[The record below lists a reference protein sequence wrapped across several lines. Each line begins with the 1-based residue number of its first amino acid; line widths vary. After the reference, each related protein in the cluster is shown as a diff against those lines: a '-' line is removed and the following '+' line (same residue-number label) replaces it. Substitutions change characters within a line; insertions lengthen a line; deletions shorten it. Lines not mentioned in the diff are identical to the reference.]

1 MERPAAYT
9 GHDPYVFV
17 SYSHRDSDRVWPL
30 ILKMQGD
37 GYRIWY
43 DDGLCPAKER
53 DAAIAGHIRECS
65 FFLAFLTENYLES
78 ENCCDELAFVREMK
92 KGRALIYLE
101 EVSLPD
107 AMRMRLGRLQ
117 AVCWNRDGEKKAYR
131 RLLLMSGLSAC
142 RSTEGEAAG
151 EGRDR
156 PVPINWNRAEYGD
169 LKPDWIPD
177 EAETAEPLP
186 PAPEEVAPAGPADDP
201 GEVISPPVPPE
212 ERPDGPAGPEK
223 DRPPAPAPSHKT
235 RSGRKRILPLALGLV
250 LLLAI
255 CLFFLNRKREP
266 DPGQTASSGSFSGQT
281 AEAEE
286 GSGDETGEEDQEDDP
301 EEKDAAAGAVA
312 ELASSVYE
320 EGNAVSEDCFPFAGI
335 LVAGDTYSYT
345 FKEQQ
350 ELDYNGEPY
359 QVARLPFVTISSYD
373 DQRSMILGFYDAF
386 DGQFFYYGT
395 WSIEGDTLTVS
406 PGGSPGSFAGE
417 CAPLTETLS
426 FPYELRSGY
435 LRITLG
441 DYSVDLN
448 GTQDLTGRLVLRGS
462 LCEGSPAF
470 DGMQSLYLV
479 MDLENEKLLSCELIL
494 ENGRRANVSSFS
506 YWSNI
511 HTISLNWESETY
523 TLNGREVTDDTHGF
537 INLAYINQYPGGFI
551 VVYTGEEYQA
561 YYYQDLSDF

>member
-1 MERPAAYT
+1 MERPAVYT
-9 GHDPYVFV
+9 GHDPYVFI
-17 SYSHRDSDRVWPL
+17 SCSLSDSDRVWPL
-30 ILKMQGD
+30 ILKMQAD
-37 GYRIWY
+37 GFRIRY
-43 DDGLCPAKER
+43 DDGLSPGRER
-53 DAAIAGHIRECS
+53 DAVIARHIRECS

-92 KGRALIYLE
+92 KSMVLIYLE

-117 AVCWNRDGEKKAYR
+117 AIYWNRDGEKKAYR
-131 RLLLMSGLSAC
+131 RLLLTSGLSAC
-142 RSTEGEAAG
+142 RKTEGEGAV

-177 EAETAEPLP
+177 EAETADPLP
-186 PAPEEVAPAGPADDP
+186 PVPEEEAPAGPAADP

-212 ERPDGPAGPEK
+212 ERPDESAGPEK
-223 DRPPAPAPSHKT
+223 DRPPAPVPSHKT
-235 RSGRKRILPLALGLV
+235 RSGRKRILPLALGL
-250 LLLAI
+250 LLLFAI
-255 CLFFLNRKREP
+255 GLFFLTRKREP
-266 DPGQTASSGSFSGQT
+266 DSGQAASSGNFSGQT

-286 GSGDETGEEDQEDDP
+286 GSGEETEEEDQEADP
-301 EEKDAAAGAVA
+301 EEKDAGAAAIA

-320 EGNAVSEDCFPFAGI
+320 DGNALSEDCFPFAGT

-350 ELDYNGEPY
+350 ELDYNGDPY

-395 WSIEGDTLTVS
+395 WSIEGDTLIVS

-426 FPYELRSGY
+426 FPFELRSGC

-462 LCEGSPAF
+462 LCDGSPAF

-479 MDLENEKLLSCELIL
+479 MDLDRQELISCELIL
-494 ENGRRANVSSFS
+494 ENGRRANVSSYN

-537 INLAYINQYPGGFI
+537 INLAYISQYPGGFI
-551 VVYTGEEYQA
+551 TVYTQDGYHP
-561 YYYQDLSDF
+561 YYYQDLSGF